1 MNERAVTQG
10 YERRCTEP
18 QRGCGEA
25 DSGRPFSVEYRRRCY
40 EVVADA
46 PSSVEGRRAAG
57 FGAEAAEYL

>member
-1 MNERAVTQG
+1 VNERTVTQG

-25 DSGRPFSVEYRRRCY
+25 DAGRPFSVEDRRRCY

-46 PSSVEGRRAAG
+46 PSSVEGRRW
-57 FGAEAAEYL
+57 